1 MKYAMN
7 AEALKL
13 IDPPALTN
21 ATLLLALTGWMDGG
35 QVSTGTVRHLMGR
48 RAVREI
54 ARIEPDAFYIYN
66 IPGDM
71 STAALFRPEVK
82 YEQGVVTQFA
92 FPQNTFACDVDANLV
107 FFAGKE
113 PNLRWQAFADCFFAL
128 ARRVGIKRIVFIGS
142 FGGAVPHTREPRLY
156 GSVSHPRLKEEML
169 GYGVRL
175 SDYDGPAGFST
186 LLLAEAPRHD
196 IEMLSFVAEIP
207 GYLEGLNPMSIETI
221 TRRLGR
227 MLNVPV
233 DLDRLRETSNEWE
246 AQVTAAVEKDTDLA
260 ETIRKLE
267 ADYDSQ
273 LIQQD

>member
-1 MKYAMN
+1 MSVD
-7 AEALKL
+7 ALTL
-13 IDPPALTN
+13 LDPPVLEN

-48 RAVREI
+48 RPVREI
-54 ARIEPDAFYIYN
+54 ARIEPDDFYLYN
-66 IPGDM
+66 MPGDM

-82 YEQGVVTQFA
+82 YEQGIVTQFE
-92 FPQNTFACDVDANLV
+92 FPHNTFACDVAANLV

-113 PNLRWQAFADCFFAL
+113 PNLRWQAFNNCFFSL
-128 ARRVGIKRIVFIGS
+128 ADHVGIKRIVFIGS

-156 GSVSHPRLKEEML
+156 GSVSHPRMKDELR

-175 SDYDGPAGFST
+175 SDYEGPAGFST

-196 IEMLSFVAEIP
+196 IEMLSLVAEIP

-246 AQVTAAVEKDTDLA
+246 AQVTAAVEKDADLA

-273 LIQQD
+273 LIQQE